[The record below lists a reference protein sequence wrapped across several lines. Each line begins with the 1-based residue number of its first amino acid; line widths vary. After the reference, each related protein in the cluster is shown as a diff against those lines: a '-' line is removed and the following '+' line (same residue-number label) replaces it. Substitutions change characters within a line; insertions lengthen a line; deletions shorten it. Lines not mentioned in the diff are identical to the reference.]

1 MTAPKS
7 SHFKDS
13 LDQEEVDRF
22 TKISA
27 QWWDEEGAFKPLHRL
42 NPTRIRYIRDQI
54 LNHFGKQDAG
64 TTEQFLAGRTIM
76 DVGCGGGLVCEPLC
90 RLGATVFGIDASAET
105 IEVAKSHSALQ
116 GLEIQYDCR
125 TAEDVAH
132 SGQQFD
138 VVLALEIVEHVA
150 DVGSFLKACAAT
162 VKPGGLL
169 ILSTLNRTVKS
180 YLVAIVG
187 AEYVLRWVPMGTH
200 QWSKFLTPAELGNYV
215 RESDLSLIDVCGMTF
230 NPLTNDWSLS
240 KDLDVNYFMTARKDI
255 RSF

>member
-1 MTAPKS
+1 MTAPKNS
-7 SHFKDS
+7 PFKDS

-54 LNHFGKQDAG
+54 ISHYEKQGANA
-64 TTEQFLAGRTIM
+64 TEPCLLGRTIM

-90 RLGATVFGIDASAET
+90 RLGATMLGIDASGET
-105 IEVAKSHSALQ
+105 IEVARSHSVLQ

-125 TAEDVAH
+125 TVEDVAH
-132 SGQQFD
+132 SGQKFD

-150 DVGSFLKACAAT
+150 DVGAFLKACAAT

-180 YLVAIVG
+180 YLMAIVG
-187 AEYVLRWVPMGTH
+187 AEYVLRWVPTGTH
-200 QWSKFLTPAELGNYV
+200 QWSKFLTPAELGSYV
-215 RESDLSLIDVCGMTF
+215 RDCDLSLLDVCGMTF
-230 NPLTNDWSLS
+230 NPLTSAWSLN
-240 KDLDVNYFMTARKDI
+240 KDLDVNYFMTTQKDI